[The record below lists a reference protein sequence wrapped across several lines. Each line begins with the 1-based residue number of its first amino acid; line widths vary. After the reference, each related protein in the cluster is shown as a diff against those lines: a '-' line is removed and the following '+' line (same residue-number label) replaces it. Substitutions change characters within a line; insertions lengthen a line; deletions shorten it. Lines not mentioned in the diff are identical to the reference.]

1 MLKFIATKTDQD
13 KENANDAY
21 ISLMRGISV
30 PDSRMKY
37 FTVNILKNIA
47 KKHGLPVSGKKIDLW
62 KRVNDISD
70 ISNEYED
77 PSSDEEYTSDE
88 EFIDNSY
95 IEDDYIDDL
104 PPLTE
109 INIDPTATEDK
120 ALIEAFRRKYG
131 FE

>member
-1 MLKFIATKTDQD
+1 MLKFIGTKTEQD
-13 KENANDAY
+13 KQNANDAY
-21 ISLMRGISV
+21 KKLMRGETVS
-30 PDSRMKY
+30 DSRMKY
-37 FTVNILKNIA
+37 FTVTILKKIA
-47 KKHGLPVSGKKIDLW
+47 KNHGLPVSGKKIDLW

-70 ISNEYED
+70 ISNEYEES
-77 PSSDEEYTSDE
+77 SSDEEYTSDE

-104 PPLTE
+104 PPLKE